1 MNKQNP
7 DHVVDD
13 VMQMEERN
21 RQALSL
27 LLERQRDKAG
37 HLFALSTRM
46 GEISSYVA
54 TATLGWIAQNVHFAG
69 DLPLFKGKVDK
80 KTKKIPLDE
89 NTISHVQQRQPD
101 WRRQLP
107 MALYLL
113 IRRNHKFPPLLV
125 VGYQDWVYHFN
136 AEQWG
141 LDKRAMQNSL
151 TVMSLEPKAIYFDLD
166 IKNTKY
172 YALDGQHRLMAILGL
187 HELLTKGKL
196 FSLDV
201 DGKPKPKRFITR
213 DTVVNQIQKET
224 GEDETAIHNR
234 LERLMAERIG
244 IEIIPAVA
252 YGETYKE
259 ALFRLRS
266 TFVDVNE
273 KAKKLT
279 PGEVIILDEN
289 EGFRVIARNVMVTHD
304 LLKDKIH
311 QKRGQLLEASEYYTA
326 LQPLVEIARN
336 YLGAKTEFSH
346 WKNPVLGDKSLGF
359 IRPDETELSKGT
371 ITLNGYFDAFEQLPS
386 HLRFIQGKPAGE
398 IRKKDGEDNILFR
411 PMAQMALAEAIAY
424 LEREYNMSLE
434 SIIKVLAK
442 QEKSGQLKLRD
453 RQAPW
458 FGVLCDPID
467 EKMRRKKEN
476 RTLCSRLFCYLLGGG
491 ITDDKEREDLRS
503 DFADARRIRDNEAV
517 NMDGKLINKDKVQ
530 LPNPWR

>member
-1 MNKQNP
+1 M
-7 DHVVDD
+7 
-13 VMQMEERN
+13 
-21 RQALSL
+21 
-27 LLERQRDKAG
+27 
-37 HLFALSTRM
+37 
-46 GEISSYVA
+46 
-54 TATLGWIAQNVHFAG
+54 
-69 DLPLFKGKVDK
+69 
-80 KTKKIPLDE
+80 
-89 NTISHVQQRQPD
+89 
-101 WRRQLP
+101 
-107 MALYLL
+107 
-113 IRRNHKFPPLLV
+113 
-125 VGYQDWVYHFN
+125 VGYQDWVYNYN

-141 LDKRAMQNSL
+141 LDERAMQNSL

-187 HELLTKGKL
+187 QELLTKGKL

-213 DTVVNQIQKET
+213 DTVIKQIQKET
-224 GEDETAIHNR
+224 GEDEISIHNR

-244 IEIIPAVA
+244 IEIIPAVSD
-252 YGETYKE
+252 GETYKE
-259 ALFRLRS
+259 ALFRLRT

-279 PGEVIILDEN
+279 PGELIILDEN
-289 EGFRVIARNVMVTHD
+289 EGFRVIARNIMVTHD

-311 QKRGQLLEASEYYTA
+311 QKRGQLLESSVYYTA
-326 LQPLVEIARN
+326 LEPLVEIARN

-346 WKNPVLGDKSLGF
+346 WKDPVLGDKSLGF
-359 IRPDETELSKGT
+359 LRPDEIELSKG
-371 ITLNGYFDAFEQLPS
+371 IVTLNDYFDAFKKLPS
-386 HLRFIQGKPAGE
+386 HLRFIQGKPAGD

-411 PMAQMALAEAIAY
+411 PIAQVALAEAIAY
-424 LEREYNMSLE
+424 LESEHEMSLE

-442 QEKSGQLKLRD
+442 QEGAGQLRLRD
-453 RQAPW
+453 RHAPW

-491 ITDDKEREDLRS
+491 ITDDKEREDLRN

-517 NMDGKLINKDKVQ
+517 NIDGKLINKDKVQ

>member
-1 MNKQNP
+1 
-7 DHVVDD
+7 
-13 VMQMEERN
+13 MQMEERN

-27 LLERQRDKAG
+27 LLEHQREKDG
-37 HLFALSTRM
+37 HLFALSAHM
-46 GEISSYVA
+46 GETSSYVT
-54 TATLGWIAQNVHFAG
+54 TATLSWVAQNVLFAG
-69 DLPLFKGKVDK
+69 DLPIFKGRVDN
-80 KTKKIPLDE
+80 KTKKVPLDE
-89 NTISHVQQRQPD
+89 NTIDHIQQRQPD

-125 VGYQDWVYHFN
+125 VGYQDWVYTHN

-141 LDKRAMQNSL
+141 LDRRAMQNSL

-166 IKNTKY
+166 INNTKY

-201 DGKPKPKRFITR
+201 DGKPKPNSFITR
-213 DTVVNQIQKET
+213 DTVIKQIQEET
-224 GEDETAIHNR
+224 GEDELAIHNR
-234 LERLMAERIG
+234 LERLMTERIG

-252 YGETYKE
+252 DGETYKE

-279 PGEVIILDEN
+279 TGELAILDEN
-289 EGFRVIARNVMVTHD
+289 EGFRVIARNIMVTHD
-304 LLKDKIH
+304 LLKDKTH
-311 QKRGQLLEASEYYTA
+311 QKTDQLPESSVYYTTLKA
-326 LQPLVEIARN
+326 LVEIARN

-346 WKNPVLGDKSLGF
+346 WKNPVLGDKNLGF
-359 IRPDETELSKGT
+359 IRPNETELSKGT
-371 ITLNGYFDAFEQLPS
+371 VILYDYFNAFKQLPS
-386 HLRFIQGKPAGE
+386 HLRFIQGKPAGD

-411 PMAQMALAEAIAY
+411 PIAQMALAEAIAF
-424 LEREYNMSLE
+424 LEREHEMSLE
-434 SIIKVLAK
+434 SIIKVLATH
-442 QEKSGQLKLRD
+442 EKSGQLRLREH
-453 RQAPW
+453 QAPW

-491 ITDDKEREDLRS
+491 IRSDEERENLRV
-503 DFADARRIRDNEAV
+503 DFADARRISDNDVV
-517 NMDGKLINKDKVQ
+517 NMYGKLVNKEKVQ